1 MSKKKKVILAVS
13 AVAVIIA
20 VFLISR
26 GSAELREY
34 RKIISSMEIND
45 VVLSQV
51 PDGVYSG
58 SSDAVLV
65 SAEVK
70 VTVKDHKIIDVEL
83 VRHDHGRGEAAEVIP
98 QKILDAQSLDVE
110 MVTGAT
116 SSCKVIL
123 KAAENALRSGIK

>member
-1 MSKKKKVILAVS
+1 MSKKKKVILLVS
-13 AVAVIIA
+13 AVAVILA
-20 VFLISR
+20 VFLITT
-26 GSAELREY
+26 GSSELREY

-45 VVLSQV
+45 VALSQV

-70 VTVKDHKIIDVEL
+70 VTVKDHKITDVEL

-98 QKILDAQSLDVE
+98 QAILDAQSLDVE